1 MRAPRPVMALAPFAS
16 LSMLALIITYPVCTF
31 SETAQACGGPPDA
44 GPGGLGQRGRVLQ
57 WMGEVIVRGIADDL
71 SVRALWEEV
80 QRLLSEEVHR
90 VGLRHHDARPGRARG
105 CRGAGLRGHR
115 CREAAR
121 RDRRQGLGRCEPGV
135 QSDVHVRQKPQSE
148 PGRPPARPAAQGGG
162 GHASNRSDRLP
173 RGAEEA
179 PFLIYSESTPC
190 CGGAAPPAWWTC
202 M

>member
-1 MRAPRPVMALAPFAS
+1 MTSWPCAAAPARHPHAAAAPPTRRTAATPPVTIPRTKMRAPRPVMALAPFAS

-115 CREAAR
+115 CREA
-121 RDRRQGLGRCEPGV
+121 
-135 QSDVHVRQKPQSE
+135 
-148 PGRPPARPAAQGGG
+148 
-162 GHASNRSDRLP
+162 
-173 RGAEEA
+173 
-179 PFLIYSESTPC
+179 
-190 CGGAAPPAWWTC
+190 
-202 M
+202 